1 MTLRRWEPFNELRRM
16 EDVFGR
22 MRPIFLRPN
31 RMVRRWSEER
41 ELPLDI
47 FQTEDNVTVKASV
60 PGIKPEDV
68 EVTVE
73 GNTLTLRGETK
84 AEEETKEENLLL
96 QERRY
101 GSFCRSVTLPTG
113 LDTGKAEASYENGV
127 LTLSIPKRGETKPKS
142 IKVKVAKA
150 IEGEKK

>member
-16 EDVFGR
+16 EDIFGR
-22 MRPIFLRPN
+22 MRPVFLRPN
-31 RMVRRWSEER
+31 RMVRRWSEEW

-47 FQTEDNVTVKASV
+47 SQTEDSIAIKASV
-60 PGIKPEDV
+60 PGIRPEDV
-68 EVTVE
+68 EVTIE
-73 GNTLTLRGETK
+73 GKTLTLRGEFK
-84 AEEETKEENLLL
+84 AEEETKEENVLL

-113 LDTGKAEASYENGV
+113 LDTDKAEATYENGV
-127 LTLSIPKRGETKPKS
+127 LTLSIPKREETKPKS